1 MHKGY
6 MKKLE
11 TFHIQQSDYISTKC
25 QSTASLHSMEAWR
38 QLSNSPK
45 NMNHDLWPKS
55 SLINYRAPITR
66 QETCGI
72 TILTN

>member
-11 TFHIQQSDYISTKC
+11 TFHIQQIDYISTKC
-25 QSTASLHSMEAWR
+25 QSTASLHSMEAWG

-55 SLINYRAPITR
+55 SLINYRAPIIR

>member
-11 TFHIQQSDYISTKC
+11 TFHIQQSDYMSTKC
-25 QSTASLHSMEAWR
+25 QSTASLHSMEAWG

-45 NMNHDLWPKS
+45 NMNH
-55 SLINYRAPITR
+55 IYGQN
-66 QETCGI
+66 QV
-72 TILTN
+72 